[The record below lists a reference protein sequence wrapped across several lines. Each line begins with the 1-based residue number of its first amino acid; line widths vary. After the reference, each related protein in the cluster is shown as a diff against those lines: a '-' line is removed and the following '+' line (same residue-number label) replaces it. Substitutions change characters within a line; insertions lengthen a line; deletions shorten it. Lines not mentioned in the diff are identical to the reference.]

1 MKKKPF
7 LLIVLTFLLHGATHG
22 QSSLVPVYHQVYDWL
37 HYQRVLGNAP
47 LYNYESLPLTRG
59 QITHIL
65 TEIEVDNISSSDK
78 RTRHSYLREFS
89 ADSLEKYKTFSVIQ
103 GDGPIISRFKK
114 WTFSD
119 NEPHIY
125 AWKSSESN
133 AVFDLSFNPSSTIV
147 RDDSENVNSPFYFT
161 SMLRGYGTYKNLMGF
176 HIEQHGVS
184 ANSNNTTFKYL
195 PFFGRNAKYLLN
207 ENSMEHFEAYT
218 SFHKNDWSVAIGRG
232 ALKDGVGRRNNL
244 VYSRESI
251 PFDWIRI
258 NIDSKYLDYTS
269 VTGFLTWNPIQN
281 EVDNH
286 PGIVSRTSPSR
297 YTVMHKIQFQPTKW
311 ISFGYYEMVNYSN
324 REFEISYFNPATRLA
339 LMEFEQDDQDNGF
352 AGALGTLR
360 PIKGL
365 ELYAEILIDDIGVTR
380 DILKINSKKRDG
392 INSNFAHILG
402 GIYALKSGQ
411 VFTINYQRIDPNV
424 YAHKFQFNTH
434 SEAGFGLG
442 SQIGPN
448 ADEWSFNFDQWFSLR
463 SKLSLGF
470 SINIHGLKYNNA
482 EGEFI
487 DSGGDVN
494 DSYYIDTDT
503 GKIIRA
509 PVQNFLKG
517 DLHEWNTFYGQFVY
531 EIWRGLTFKIDASYR
546 KMNRGEQ
553 IKDLFITTVG
563 IKIGE

>member
-1 MKKKPF
+1 MKKKTF
-7 LLIVLTFLLHGATHG
+7 LLIVLTFLVHGAIHG

-65 TEIEVDNISSSDK
+65 TKIEVDNISSSDN

-89 ADSLEKYKTFSVIQ
+89 ADSLENYKTFSVIQ
-103 GDGPIISRFKK
+103 GDGTIISRFKK

-119 NEPHIY
+119 DEPHIY

-147 RDDSENVNSPFYFT
+147 TDDSENVNSPFYFT
-161 SMLRGYGTYKNLMGF
+161 SMLRGYGTYRKSVGF

-184 ANSNNTTFKYL
+184 ANSNNKTFKYL

-207 ENSMEHFEAYT
+207 NDSMEHFEAYA
-218 SFHKNDWSVAIGRG
+218 SLHNNDWSVAIGRG
-232 ALKDGVGRRNNL
+232 TLKNGVGKRNNL
-244 VYSRESI
+244 IYSREGI

-258 NIDSKYLDYTS
+258 NIDTKYVDYTS
-269 VTGFLTWNPIQN
+269 VTGFLTWKPVRG
-281 EVDNH
+281 EVQGY
-286 PGIVSRTSPSR
+286 PGVFSKTSPSR
-297 YTVMHKIQFQPTKW
+297 YTIMHKIQFQPYHW
-311 ISFGYYEMVNYSN
+311 ITIGYYEMINYSN
-324 REFEISYFNPATRLA
+324 REFEIAYLNPVTRLS

-352 AGALGTLR
+352 AGLLGSLR

-365 ELYAEILIDDIGVTR
+365 ELYAELLVDDIGVTR
-380 DILKINSKKRDG
+380 DIIRINNHNRDG
-392 INSNFAHILG
+392 ESLFAHHFG
-402 GIYALKSGQ
+402 ANYALKSGQ
-411 VFTINYQRIDPNV
+411 VFNITYQRLDPNI
-424 YAHKFQFNTH
+424 YAHRYPFNAH
-434 SEAGFGLG
+434 SEAEIGLG
-442 SQIGPN
+442 SQLGPN

-470 SINIHGLKYNNA
+470 SINRHGLNYTND
-482 EGEFI
+482 EGEFV
-487 DSGGDVN
+487 DVGGDIN
-494 DSYYIDTDT
+494 NSNFYDPIT
-503 GKIIRA
+503 GKLSEA
-509 PVQNFLKG
+509 LSTNFLKG
-517 DLHEWNTFYGQFVY
+517 DLHEWNTFYGQFIY
-531 EIWRGLTFKIDASYR
+531 EIWRGLTLKIDASYR